1 MEKIVEPKI
10 YLRTGLALL
19 VLLAITWAVAYVD
32 LGPYNLIF
40 ALGIAVTKAMLIALF
55 FMHIKGSSRL
65 LHLAAVTGLLW
76 LLIMLALTLSD
87 YTTRS

>member
-1 MEKIVEPKI
+1 MGKIVEPKI
-10 YLRTGLALL
+10 YLRTGFALL

-40 ALGIAVTKAMLIALF
+40 ALGIAIAKAILIALF